1 MTPTCEPI
9 SVLTLDALPLVHGG
23 VRQLL
28 AAFPDLQLVGE
39 AHDLGEAIHIG
50 NQRSPHIV
58 LVEIGDLGASWID
71 QFHRL
76 RQSLPHA
83 RLVVF
88 TLIPGLEQVREALR
102 AGAQGYLLKRATAMS
117 LAQALRSVAGGQ
129 QVFAPEVTQAILA
142 AAPGSPLDPANLS
155 LREREV
161 LTLLAR
167 GLSNRE
173 ISQRMYVSA
182 ATIKFHCSNLYGK
195 LGVRT
200 RAQAIAAA
208 YTDRLIPTLI
218 GEREPDVPQ
227 AGRSQGGARA
237 RSA

>member
-1 MTPTCEPI
+1 MMPTREHI
-9 SVLTLDALPLVHGG
+9 RVLTLDALPLVHGG

-28 AAFPDLQLVGE
+28 GAFPDIQLVGE

-50 NQRSPHIV
+50 NRRSPHIV
-58 LVEIGDLGASWID
+58 LVEIGDLGPCWAE

-76 RQSLPHA
+76 SQSLPHA

-88 TLIPGLEQVREALR
+88 TLTSGPEQVREALR
-102 AGAQGYLLKRATAMS
+102 AGAQGYLLKRATAVT

-129 QVFAPEVTQAILA
+129 QVFAPEATQAILA
-142 AAPGSPLDPANLS
+142 VEPASTLDPADLS

-173 ISQRMYVSA
+173 IGLRLHVSH
-182 ATIKFHCSNLYGK
+182 ATIKFHCGNLYVK
-195 LGVRT
+195 LGVQT
-200 RAQAIAAA
+200 RAQAIATA
-208 YTDRLIPTLI
+208 YTHKLIPTLI
-218 GEREPDVPQ
+218 GEREPGAPQ
-227 AGRSQGGARA
+227 AGRPQGGARA

>member
-1 MTPTCEPI
+1 M
-9 SVLTLDALPLVHGG
+9 VLTCDHIRVLTIDALPLVHGG

-39 AHDLGEAIHIG
+39 AYDLGEAIHIG

-58 LVEIGDLGASWID
+58 LVEIGDLGASWAD

-76 RQSLPHA
+76 RQALPHA

-88 TLIPGLEQVREALR
+88 TLMSGPEQVREALR
-102 AGAQGYLLKRATAMS
+102 AGAQGYLLKRATAVT

-129 QVFAPEVTQAILA
+129 QVFAPEATQAILA
-142 AAPGSPLDPANLS
+142 PEASTPLDPAGLS

-161 LTLLAR
+161 LTMLAR

-173 ISQRMYVSA
+173 ISQRLHVSA
-182 ATIKFHCSNLYGK
+182 ATIKFHCGNIYGK

-208 YTDRLIPTLI
+208 YTYKLIPTLI
-218 GEREPDVPQ
+218 SEREP
-227 AGRSQGGARA
+227 GRPQGGART

>member
-1 MTPTCEPI
+1 MLPTSEHI
-9 SVLTLDALPLVHGG
+9 RVLTLDALPLVHGG

-28 AAFPDLQLVGE
+28 SAFPDLQLVGE
-39 AHDLGEAIHIG
+39 AHDLGEAIYIG
-50 NQRSPHIV
+50 SQRSPHVV
-58 LVEIGDLGASWID
+58 LVEIDDLGAAWAE

-88 TLIPGLEQVREALR
+88 TLAARPAQVREAMR
-102 AGAQGYLLKRATAMS
+102 AGAQGYLLKRATAVT

-129 QVFAPEVTQAILA
+129 QVFAPEATQAILA
-142 AAPGSPLDPANLS
+142 SEPGSPLDPAELS

-161 LTLLAR
+161 LTLLAH

-173 ISQRMYVSA
+173 ISLRLHVSY
-182 ATIKFHCSNLYGK
+182 ATIKFHCGNLYMK
-195 LGVRT
+195 LGVHS
-200 RAQAIAAA
+200 RAQAIAASYA
-208 YTDRLIPTLI
+208 YKLIPTLI
-218 GEREPDVPQ
+218 GEREPGAPQ
-227 AGRSQGGARA
+227 VGRPQGGARA